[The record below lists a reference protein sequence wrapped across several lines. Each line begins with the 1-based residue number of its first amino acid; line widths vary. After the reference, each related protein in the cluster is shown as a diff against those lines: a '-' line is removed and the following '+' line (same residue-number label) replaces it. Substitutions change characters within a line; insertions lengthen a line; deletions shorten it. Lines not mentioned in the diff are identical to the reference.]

1 MNINAY
7 KHLESVSSF
16 DEDDIE
22 NVGIIDAHEGIR
34 LALLEFIERLEEL
47 PNYAQIAATLRDEKN
62 KLNKKNYKY
71 TEDEE

>member
-34 LALLEFIERLEEL
+34 LALLEFIEKLEEL
-47 PNYAQIAATLRDEKN
+47 PNYAQIVATLRDEKN

-71 TEDEE
+71 TEEPE